1 MRIQLEHTK
10 KNWIWVGIVLAITL
24 LIFILASPSPWS
36 FLVTVA
42 AFYLIV
48 MLKVEIQDK
57 WKPVAAGLCLIGGAV
72 VTMFS
77 VQYVI
82 LDWENFMK
90 TADIVLFVNTVI
102 ILAVYLIIMLICN
115 RTALACTLAHTGLLI
130 WGFVDYFV
138 YQFRQNEFTFADIK
152 ATATGLS
159 VAGGYSLKL
168 HARGAIAIYASI
180 LLIAIVW
187 KLNVQFESRKQ
198 MSIVTSLC
206 AVLCVVTVILNSAG
220 VNTETWELKGSYR
233 NGYFFNFVLS
243 VRDSIVSAPE
253 GYSLEAVEELE
264 QEYGENQADEK
275 DREGDS
281 LNGKD
286 PTIIVI
292 MNESFADLSVLGEIE
307 TNIEMTP
314 FFDSLTENTLR
325 GYALSSVFGA
335 KTPNSEW
342 EYMTGNTMAFL
353 PTGSVVY
360 QQYLQDEATSLVST
374 LKNRGY
380 TCIAMHPYLSTGW
393 SRNQVYPSL
402 GFDEMYF
409 KDNFPNQ
416 KIVRKYIADEELY
429 NQIISRFEEKA
440 DGEALFMMN
449 VTMQNHG
456 GYATP
461 YPNFKEEV
469 YKIGR
474 SYTDANQ
481 YFSLLN
487 VSDKALEKLVNYF
500 KRVDEPVEIVFF
512 GDHQPSLTEGFY
524 NILTG
529 KGLSGLTLEETQ
541 NYYKVPFF
549 VWTNYDT
556 AEETVDLT
564 SLNFLSS
571 YTLERAGIELTPYE
585 KFLKDF
591 REVIPAINS
600 VSYYSAKDGCYR
612 YIKDATGE
620 EAEWI
625 KKYEILQYNS
635 MFDTK
640 HRSEVFFPYIKE

>member
-1 MRIQLEHTK
+1 M
-10 KNWIWVGIVLAITL
+10 GIALAISL
-24 LIFILASPSPWS
+24 FIFIVASPSPWS
-36 FLVTVA
+36 FLFTVA
-42 AFYLIV
+42 MSYLIV
-48 MLKVEIQDK
+48 MLKIEIDDK
-57 WKPVAAGLCLIGGAV
+57 IKPIIAALCLIGSAV

-90 TADIVLFVNTVI
+90 TSDINLFVNVVI

-115 RTALACTLAHTGLLI
+115 RTALTCTIAHSALLI

-138 YQFRQNEFTFADIK
+138 YQSRQNEFTFADIK

-159 VAGGYSLKL
+159 VAGGYKIRL
-168 HARGAIAIYASI
+168 HSRGAIAIYASM
-180 LLIAIVW
+180 LLIALVW
-187 KLNVQFESRKQ
+187 KLNVQFESRLQ
-198 MSIVTSLC
+198 MSIITSLC
-206 AVLCVVTVILNSAG
+206 TILCVVTVIFNSAD

-243 VRDSIVSAPE
+243 IRDSFVSAPE
-253 GYSLEAVEELE
+253 GYSLDAVEALE
-264 QEYGENQADEK
+264 EEYETATDTLEESEIEN
-275 DREGDS
+275 
-281 LNGKD
+281 
-286 PTIIVI
+286 PTIIVV
-292 MNESFADLSVLGEIE
+292 MNESFADLSVLGEIQ

-314 FFDSLTENTLR
+314 FFDSLSENTLR

-380 TCIAMHPYLSTGW
+380 TCVAMHPYLSTGW

-409 KDNFPNQ
+409 IDDFPNQ
-416 KIVRKYIADEELY
+416 NIVREYIADEELY
-429 NQIISRFEEKA
+429 DQIIARFEAKA
-440 DGEALFMMN
+440 EGESLFMMN

-461 YPNFKEEV
+461 YSNFTEEV

-487 VSDKALEKLVNYF
+487 VSDQALEKLVTYF
-500 KRVDEPVEIVFF
+500 EDVDEPVEIVFF
-512 GDHQPSLTEGFY
+512 GDHQPSLSEGFY
-524 NILTG
+524 QILTG
-529 KGLSGLTLEETQ
+529 KGLSGLTLEETE

-556 AEETVDLT
+556 QEETVDIT

-585 KFLKDF
+585 RFLKDF

-600 VSYYSAKDGCYR
+600 VAYYSKEIGGYR
-612 YIKDATGE
+612 LIKDAAGE

-625 KKYEILQYNS
+625 QKYKILQYNS
-635 MFDTK
+635 MFDTD
-640 HRSEVFFPYIKE
+640 HRSEVFFPYIEDEE

>member
-10 KNWIWVGIVLAITL
+10 KNWIWVGIALAISL
-24 LIFILASPSPWS
+24 FIFIVASPSPWS
-36 FLVTVA
+36 FLFTVA
-42 AFYLIV
+42 MSYLIV
-48 MLKVEIQDK
+48 MLKIEIDDK
-57 WKPVAAGLCLIGGAV
+57 IKPIIAALCLIGSAV

-90 TADIVLFVNTVI
+90 TSDIHLFVNVVI

-115 RTALACTLAHTGLLI
+115 RTALTCTIAHSALLI

-138 YQFRQNEFTFADIK
+138 YQSRQNEFTFADIK

-159 VAGGYSLKL
+159 VAGGYRIRL
-168 HARGAIAIYASI
+168 HSRGAIAIYASM
-180 LLIAIVW
+180 LLFALVW
-187 KLNVQFESRKQ
+187 KLNVQFESRLQ
-198 MSIVTSLC
+198 MSIITSLC
-206 AVLCVVTVILNSAG
+206 TILCVVTVIFNSAD

-243 VRDSIVSAPE
+243 IRDSFVSAPE
-253 GYSLEAVEELE
+253 GYSLDAVEALE
-264 QEYGENQADEK
+264 EEYETATDTLEKSEVENPAI
-275 DREGDS
+275 S
-281 LNGKD
+281 
-286 PTIIVI
+286 VV
-292 MNESFADLSVLGEIE
+292 MNESFADLSVLGEIQ

-314 FFDSLTENTLR
+314 FFDSLSENTLR

-380 TCIAMHPYLSTGW
+380 TCVAMHPYLSTGW

-409 KDNFPNQ
+409 IDDFPNQ
-416 KIVRKYIADEELY
+416 NIVREYIADEELY
-429 NQIISRFEEKA
+429 DQIIARFEAKA
-440 DGEALFMMN
+440 EGESLFMMN

-456 GYATP
+456 GYATT
-461 YPNFKEEV
+461 YPNFTEEV

-487 VSDKALEKLVNYF
+487 VSDQALEKLVTYF
-500 KRVDEPVEIVFF
+500 EDVDEPVEIVFF
-512 GDHQPSLTEGFY
+512 GDHQPSLSEGFY
-524 NILTG
+524 QILTG
-529 KGLSGLTLEETQ
+529 KGLSGLTLEETE

-556 AEETVDLT
+556 QEETVDIT

-585 KFLKDF
+585 RFLKDF

-600 VSYYSAKDGCYR
+600 VAYYSKEVGGYR
-612 YIKDATGE
+612 FIKDATGE

-625 KKYEILQYNS
+625 QKYKILQYNS
-635 MFDTK
+635 MFDTD
-640 HRSEVFFPYIKE
+640 HRSEVFFPYIEDEE

>member
-10 KNWIWVGIVLAITL
+10 KNWIWVGIALAFSL
-24 LIFILASPSPWS
+24 FIFIVASPSPWS
-36 FLVTVA
+36 FLFTVA
-42 AFYLIV
+42 MSYLIV
-48 MLKVEIQDK
+48 MLKIEIDDK
-57 WKPVAAGLCLIGGAV
+57 IKPIIAALCLIGSAV

-90 TADIVLFVNTVI
+90 TSDIHLFVNVVI

-115 RTALACTLAHTGLLI
+115 RTALTCTIAHSALLI

-138 YQFRQNEFTFADIK
+138 YQSRQNEFTFADIK

-159 VAGGYSLKL
+159 VAGGYKIRL
-168 HARGAIAIYASI
+168 HSRGAIAIYASM
-180 LLIAIVW
+180 LLIALVW
-187 KLNVQFESRKQ
+187 KLNVQFESRLQ
-198 MSIVTSLC
+198 MSIITSLC
-206 AVLCVVTVILNSAG
+206 TILCVVTVIFNSAD

-243 VRDSIVSAPE
+243 IRDSFVSAPE
-253 GYSLEAVEELE
+253 GYSLDAVEALE
-264 QEYGENQADEK
+264 EEYETATDTLEESEVEN
-275 DREGDS
+275 
-281 LNGKD
+281 
-286 PTIIVI
+286 PTIIVV
-292 MNESFADLSVLGEIE
+292 MNESFADLSVLGEIQ

-314 FFDSLTENTLR
+314 FFDSLSENTLR

-380 TCIAMHPYLSTGW
+380 TCVAMHPYLSTGW

-409 KDNFPNQ
+409 IDDFPNQ
-416 KIVRKYIADEELY
+416 NIVREYIADEELY
-429 NQIISRFEEKA
+429 DQIIARFEAKA
-440 DGEALFMMN
+440 EGESLFMMN

-456 GYATP
+456 GYATT
-461 YPNFKEEV
+461 YPNFTEEV

-487 VSDKALEKLVNYF
+487 VSDQALEKLVTYF
-500 KRVDEPVEIVFF
+500 EDVDEPVEIVFF
-512 GDHQPSLTEGFY
+512 GDHQPSLSEGFY
-524 NILTG
+524 QILTG
-529 KGLSGLTLEETQ
+529 KGLSGLTLEETE

-556 AEETVDLT
+556 QEETVDIT

-585 KFLKDF
+585 RFLKDF

-600 VSYYSAKDGCYR
+600 VAYYSKEIGGYR
-612 YIKDATGE
+612 FIKDATGE

-625 KKYEILQYNS
+625 QKYKILQYNS
-635 MFDTK
+635 MFDTD
-640 HRSEVFFPYIKE
+640 HRSEVFFPYIDDEE

>member
-1 MRIQLEHTK
+1 
-10 KNWIWVGIVLAITL
+10 VGIALAFSL
-24 LIFILASPSPWS
+24 FIFIVASPSPWS
-36 FLVTVA
+36 FLFTVA
-42 AFYLIV
+42 MSYLIV
-48 MLKVEIQDK
+48 MLKIEIDDK
-57 WKPVAAGLCLIGGAV
+57 IKPIIAALCLIGSAV

-90 TADIVLFVNTVI
+90 TSDIHLFVNVVI

-115 RTALACTLAHTGLLI
+115 RTALTCTIAHSALLI

-138 YQFRQNEFTFADIK
+138 YQSRQNEFTFADIK

-159 VAGGYSLKL
+159 VAGGYKIRL
-168 HARGAIAIYASI
+168 HSRGAIAIYASM
-180 LLIAIVW
+180 LLIALVW
-187 KLNVQFESRKQ
+187 KLNVQFESRLQ
-198 MSIVTSLC
+198 MSIITSLC
-206 AVLCVVTVILNSAG
+206 TILCVVTVIFNSAD

-243 VRDSIVSAPE
+243 IRDSFVSAPE
-253 GYSLEAVEELE
+253 GYSLDAVEALE
-264 QEYGENQADEK
+264 EEYETATDTLEESEVEN
-275 DREGDS
+275 
-281 LNGKD
+281 
-286 PTIIVI
+286 PTIIVV
-292 MNESFADLSVLGEIE
+292 MNESFADLSVLGEIQ

-314 FFDSLTENTLR
+314 FFDSLSENTLR

-380 TCIAMHPYLSTGW
+380 TCVAMHPYLSTGW

-409 KDNFPNQ
+409 IDDFPNQ
-416 KIVRKYIADEELY
+416 NIVREYIADEELY
-429 NQIISRFEEKA
+429 DQIIARFEAKA
-440 DGEALFMMN
+440 EGESLFMMN

-456 GYATP
+456 GYATT
-461 YPNFKEEV
+461 YPNFTEEV

-487 VSDKALEKLVNYF
+487 VSDQALEKLVTYF
-500 KRVDEPVEIVFF
+500 EDVDEPVEIVFF
-512 GDHQPSLTEGFY
+512 GDHQPSLSEGFY
-524 NILTG
+524 QILTG
-529 KGLSGLTLEETQ
+529 KGLSGLTLEETE

-556 AEETVDLT
+556 QEETVDIT

-585 KFLKDF
+585 RFLKDF

-600 VSYYSAKDGCYR
+600 VAYYSKEIGGYR
-612 YIKDATGE
+612 FIKDATGE

-625 KKYEILQYNS
+625 QKYKILQYNS
-635 MFDTK
+635 MFDTD
-640 HRSEVFFPYIKE
+640 HRSEVFFPYIDDEE

>member
-1 MRIQLEHTK
+1 M
-10 KNWIWVGIVLAITL
+10 GIALAFSL
-24 LIFILASPSPWS
+24 FIFIVASPSPWS
-36 FLVTVA
+36 FLFTVA
-42 AFYLIV
+42 MSYLIV
-48 MLKVEIQDK
+48 MLKIEIDDK
-57 WKPVAAGLCLIGGAV
+57 IKPIIAALCLIGSAV

-90 TADIVLFVNTVI
+90 TSDIHLFVNVVI

-115 RTALACTLAHTGLLI
+115 RTALTCTIAHSALLI

-138 YQFRQNEFTFADIK
+138 YQSRQNEFTFADIK

-159 VAGGYSLKL
+159 VAGGYKIRL
-168 HARGAIAIYASI
+168 HSRGAIAIYASM
-180 LLIAIVW
+180 LLIALVW
-187 KLNVQFESRKQ
+187 KLNVQFESRLQ
-198 MSIVTSLC
+198 MSIITSLC
-206 AVLCVVTVILNSAG
+206 TILCVVTVIFNSAD

-243 VRDSIVSAPE
+243 IRDSFVSAPE
-253 GYSLEAVEELE
+253 GYSLDAVEALE
-264 QEYGENQADEK
+264 EEYETATDTLEESEVEN
-275 DREGDS
+275 
-281 LNGKD
+281 
-286 PTIIVI
+286 PTIIVV
-292 MNESFADLSVLGEIE
+292 MNESFADLSVLGEIQ

-314 FFDSLTENTLR
+314 FFDSLSENTLR

-380 TCIAMHPYLSTGW
+380 TCVAMHPYLSTGW

-409 KDNFPNQ
+409 IDDFPNQ
-416 KIVRKYIADEELY
+416 NIVREYIADEELY
-429 NQIISRFEEKA
+429 DQIIARFEAKA
-440 DGEALFMMN
+440 EGESLFMMN

-456 GYATP
+456 GYATT
-461 YPNFKEEV
+461 YPNFTEEV

-487 VSDKALEKLVNYF
+487 VSDQALEKLVTYF
-500 KRVDEPVEIVFF
+500 EDVDEPVEIVFF
-512 GDHQPSLTEGFY
+512 GDHQPSLSEGFY
-524 NILTG
+524 QILTG
-529 KGLSGLTLEETQ
+529 KGLSGLTLEETE

-556 AEETVDLT
+556 QEETVDIT

-585 KFLKDF
+585 RFLKDF

-600 VSYYSAKDGCYR
+600 VAYYSKEIGGYR
-612 YIKDATGE
+612 FIKDATGE

-625 KKYEILQYNS
+625 QKYKILQYNS
-635 MFDTK
+635 MFDTD
-640 HRSEVFFPYIKE
+640 HRSEVFFPYIDDEE